1 MRFRRFFT
9 YGCLTLVTVAFC
21 WVLALLSLPP
31 GLAQVPLQE
40 TLTDASL
47 ESSLKSVS
55 LLEITAK
62 KAYQEGQLTTA
73 IALWKNLA
81 AIYQKAERPLEAGRI
96 YSYLALAYQQL
107 GQGSLAQDAITQ
119 ALVLVENHTQAQN
132 SDPTI
137 WAEVLNNA
145 GTLQLAQGNAQAAL
159 ASWKEASQRSTAD
172 QTLRLR
178 SQINQGKAL
187 MALGLYPAACQ
198 HLLKTLDVPESN
210 CQTLS
215 IEELNQSLLALSSQF
230 NSVLSQG
237 WLSLAIALR
246 NLGQWGGAQRI
257 LETLWTEAS
266 TTAEKGAIAFQ
277 LGQLFQSNQ
286 EPLIALTWYEKV
298 GQASPLLTVQTQ
310 LAQLTLWRSLNRE
323 KEAQQLL
330 PVLSQNLK
338 ALPLGHEQIYAQIN
352 WYSQLIDW
360 KQQQP
365 NHPELPTWKEI
376 AQSLAQLQQ
385 QARAIADQRGEIYSI
400 GTLGQIYEQTQQ
412 WQIAQ
417 SLTKDALIQSQA
429 LNAPELTYLWQWQLA
444 RIEEQQGK
452 RELALNSYLGAV
464 ETVKSITQDL
474 AGNPEFRLTFQKN
487 IDRLY
492 RQLISL
498 LLTPNAQNTVSQTD
512 LQLARNQI
520 ESLQIEELNNF
531 FRAVCLTK
539 KTETIENIDPD
550 AAIIYPLIL
559 PNRLALILSLP
570 QQPLQ
575 IFNTAINAPTLE
587 KAIAQFRQTIVIRS
601 RRDFYGPAKELY
613 NALIRPLEATL
624 KAQKQLKTLVFVP
637 DGSLRNIP
645 LAALYN
651 GQQFLLEQYRIA
663 VTPGLQLLNPTSI
676 KRANLHTLFAGIT
689 EDNDRPGFIPLAYVN
704 QELEA
709 VQSQVEISL
718 LLNQAFTPEALKQKL
733 TYEASGIVHLATHG
747 RFSSQLQET
756 FVDTWTQPL
765 DISDLAALLKASNPT
780 GETGLELLVLSACE
794 TAVGDQRAALGLAG
808 MAVRS
813 GAKSTMATLWSIN
826 DEATAQFMARF
837 YQQLATQ
844 NVSKAEALR
853 QAQLALLQNRW
864 YKHPFYWAAYILV
877 GDWL

>member
-1 MRFRRFFT
+1 M
-9 YGCLTLVTVAFC
+9 
-21 WVLALLSLPP
+21 
-31 GLAQVPLQE
+31 
-40 TLTDASL
+40 
-47 ESSLKSVS
+47 
-55 LLEITAK
+55 
-62 KAYQEGQLTTA
+62 
-73 IALWKNLA
+73 
-81 AIYQKAERPLEAGRI
+81 
-96 YSYLALAYQQL
+96 
-107 GQGSLAQDAITQ
+107 
-119 ALVLVENHTQAQN
+119 
-132 SDPTI
+132 
-137 WAEVLNNA
+137 
-145 GTLQLAQGNAQAAL
+145 
-159 ASWKEASQRSTAD
+159 
-172 QTLRLR
+172 
-178 SQINQGKAL
+178 
-187 MALGLYPAACQ
+187 
-198 HLLKTLDVPESN
+198 
-210 CQTLS
+210 
-215 IEELNQSLLALSSQF
+215 
-230 NSVLSQG
+230 
-237 WLSLAIALR
+237 
-246 NLGQWGGAQRI
+246 
-257 LETLWTEAS
+257 
-266 TTAEKGAIAFQ
+266 
-277 LGQLFQSNQ
+277 
-286 EPLIALTWYEKV
+286 
-298 GQASPLLTVQTQ
+298 
-310 LAQLTLWRSLNRE
+310 
-323 KEAQQLL
+323 
-330 PVLSQNLK
+330 
-338 ALPLGHEQIYAQIN
+338 
-352 WYSQLIDW
+352 
-360 KQQQP
+360 
-365 NHPELPTWKEI
+365 

-417 SLTKDALIQSQA
+417 SLTKDALIQSQG

-464 ETVKSITQDL
+464 ETVKSVTQDL

-487 IDRLY
+487 VDRLY

-575 IFNTAINAPTLE
+575 IFNTAITAPTLE
-587 KAIAQFRQTIVIRS
+587 TAIAQFRQTIVIRS
-601 RRDFYGPAKELY
+601 RRDFYGPAKVLY
-613 NALIRPLEATL
+613 DALIRPLEATL

-645 LAALYN
+645 LAALYD

-676 KRANLHTLFAGIT
+676 KRANLRTLFAGIT

-704 QELEA
+704 QELKA
-709 VQSQVEISL
+709 VQSQVEISP
-718 LLNQAFTPEALKQKL
+718 LLNQAFTPEALKEKL

-747 RFSSQLQET
+747 RFSSQLQDT
-756 FVDTWTQPL
+756 FVNTWTQPL
-765 DISDLAALLKASNPT
+765 NINDLAALLKASNPT

-808 MAVRS
+808 IAVRS

-844 NVSKAEALR
+844 KVSKAEALR
-853 QAQLALLQNRW
+853 QAQLALLQNQW